1 MGFKAWLIN
10 KLNKAPVK
18 PVVDASAMVQDDI
31 LKGLKSPDM
40 LFVRSKV
47 TKS

>member
-18 PVVDASAMVQDDI
+18 PAVDASAMAQDDI
-31 LKGLKSPDM
+31 LKGLKTPDVP
-40 LFVRSKV
+40 FPRK
-47 TKS
+47 KSHES